1 MSEFVCRVADADG
14 RVFSHVEA
22 ANTLDE
28 ARQKLAERGLFVYS
42 VEARGGRVGSLLR
55 RRTGRQIGGSDFLI
69 LNQQF
74 NTLIKAGL
82 PILRALELLAAR
94 ASSSRLRPVVE
105 QIRDHVREG
114 KSLSEAV
121 DEAGV
126 FSKVY
131 STAILAGEKSGNL
144 PGVLDYYIAYQR
156 VSTGVKKKIAATLVY
171 PVLLITVA
179 IIIVTYL
186 VTGVVPRF
194 ALLYR
199 DMNVELPTPTRVLIA
214 LTVDYRFLFLGFV
227 ALLALIAMGVFL
239 WSRTDEGG
247 TALDRFKFRLPLVG
261 DTLLK
266 FQVAQFSRTLSTLL
280 TGGTPLVAGLQTATE
295 AITSKL
301 LQSTVA
307 EATQMVR
314 EGESLHAAL
323 ASKGVMPKMAVDM
336 IEVGESSGAI
346 SPMLNSV
353 AEFYEEEVN
362 LRLGA
367 MVAIIEPVLLIIMG
381 MFVAFILISDELPLL
396 LGKKL
401 LIRVATAR
409 QIADVLKRTEQ
420 SQRVLEQA
428 TEAFALQAPKEE

>member
-1 MSEFVCRVADADG
+1 MGEFVCRVADADG
-14 RVFSHVEA
+14 RVFSHVEP

-28 ARQKLAERGLFVYS
+28 ARQKLADRGLYVYS
-42 VEARGGRVGSLLR
+42 VESRGGRLGSLVR
-55 RRTGRQIGGSDFLI
+55 RRTGRQVGGSDFLI

-82 PILRALELLAAR
+82 PILRALDLLATR
-94 ASSSRLRPVVE
+94 ASSPKLRPVIS
-105 QIRDHVREG
+105 QIRDQVREG

-121 DEAGV
+121 DQAGV

-156 VSTGVKKKIAATLVY
+156 VSTVVKKKIIATLIY
-171 PVLLITVA
+171 PTLLISVA

-186 VTGVVPRF
+186 VTSVIPKF

-199 DMNVELPTPTRVLIA
+199 DMNVELPTPTRVLIT
-214 LTVDYRFLFLGFV
+214 LTVDYRYVFLGFV
-227 ALLALIAMGVFL
+227 AVLAFAAAGVFL
-239 WSRTDEGG
+239 WSRTEEGG
-247 TALDRFKFRLPLVG
+247 TAFDRFKFRLPVVG

-295 AITSKL
+295 AITSRL
-301 LQSTVA
+301 LRSTLA
-307 EATQMVR
+307 HTTQMVR
-314 EGESLHAAL
+314 EGESLHGAL
-323 ASKGVMPKMAVDM
+323 SSTGVMPEMAVDM

-362 LRLGA
+362 LRLST
-367 MVAIIEPVLLIIMG
+367 MVSLIEPVLLIIMG
-381 MFVAFILISDELPLL
+381 LFVAFILISLYLPIFSFSV
-396 LGKKL
+396 G
-401 LIRVATAR
+401 AT
-409 QIADVLKRTEQ
+409 K
-420 SQRVLEQA
+420 
-428 TEAFALQAPKEE
+428 